1 MDATSISFSGLKT
14 KTIVAVLSAVLA
26 TSALGYWS
34 YGEYRQQE
42 LRSAVTGLVKDTS
55 LRMRDALTA
64 GTVSTPADT
73 AMSLRKLYDDAEAVD
88 GNFRTLH
95 GMDVAPVEALAGA
108 ADDYVLTSRE
118 ILLRWASSHRYRVK
132 LSGSIEALRNHMR
145 EDDRTGAW
153 VSGAIRAKERVE
165 EDYRDYRIATSA
177 LGNLLASYPDS
188 RAKMAPYV
196 DPELLADEALVEEA
210 RKQVL
215 AVSGQTADEIETVRQ
230 LITYR

>member
-1 MDATSISFSGLKT
+1 MDATSMSFSGLKT
-14 KTIVAVLSAVLA
+14 KTIVAVLAAVVA

-55 LRMRDALTA
+55 VRMRDALSAETLPA
-64 GTVSTPADT
+64 PADT
-73 AMSLRKLYDDAEAVD
+73 AVTLRKFYDDAEAVG
-88 GNFRTLH
+88 GNFRKLH
-95 GMDVAPVEALAGA
+95 DMDVAPVEALAGA

-118 ILLRWASSHRYRVK
+118 ILVRWASSHRYRVK
-132 LSGSIEALRNHMR
+132 LSGSIAALRNHMR
-145 EDDRTGAW
+145 ADDRTGAW
-153 VSGAIRAKERVE
+153 VSDAIRAKERVE

-196 DPELLADEALVEEA
+196 DPEVLTDEALVEAA
-210 RKQVL
+210 RKQAL
-215 AVSGQTADEIETVRQ
+215 AVSRQTADEIETVRQ
-230 LITYR
+230 LNTYR